1 MLAQSGGNWFRC
13 WCSSLVAVCKQ
24 PCYRNSVEPSGIY
37 ESMQFQG
44 IKQLYHRSLWKMCA
58 ELSLLKSFQYCTEI
72 ERCHCVCTDALWRA
86 WWCHTNSLS
95 LGRVQRR
102 LGWDYLFR
110 IPSQHIY
117 MPRRDTTDI
126 RPLEELCEVQK
137 CTNWSSLLFH
147 IPFVTSCCMDL
158 FLCLGVQ
165 GYNHRWYLLRF
176 LQQNQKE
183 LKRALGCIWEILS
196 TLILQAEV
204 SERSWSFISLVCIMN
219 FIKSKSWK
227 CSSKKKKKKMEKLEG
242 RRPARQIK
250 ARAGNFVY
258 QFPAYFW
265 I

>member
-1 MLAQSGGNWFRC
+1 MLQKQHGAFR
-13 WCSSLVAVCKQ
+13 
-24 PCYRNSVEPSGIY
+24 N
-37 ESMQFQG
+37 
-44 IKQLYHRSLWKMCA
+44 LWKHAVSRYKAAISSFTVKNVCSA
-58 ELSLLKSFQYCTEI
+58 ELPLLKSLQYCTEI
-72 ERCHCVCTDALWRA
+72 EQCHCVCTDVPWCA

-176 LQQNQKE
+176 LQQNRKE
-183 LKRALGCIWEILS
+183 LKQALGSVWEILS
-196 TLILQAEV
+196 ILILQAEV

-227 CSSKKKKKKMEKLEG
+227 CSSKKKKKKDGKAG
-242 RRPARQIK
+242 RQEVCK
-250 ARAGNFVY
+250 ADKSMSREFCISVPCIFLDLVCWMCSACLITSINKFMG
-258 QFPAYFW
+258 
-265 I
+265 